1 MKNSVKIL
9 LVAVTFVCLS
19 FVNFEKKQ
27 INVVIDAGH
36 GGTDFGATV
45 SEVKEK
51 EIVSAI
57 SKKIQL
63 LNSDAD
69 VKIHFTRTEDNTL
82 TLQERVDIMNEIKPD
97 LFISLHINSNKNV
110 TANGYEVYVS
120 DTSIASEKSKQL
132 AEKFVN
138 TFSKNTKLRYRG
150 IKTAPFFVLK
160 KAEYPAILLDL
171 GFLSNEVD
179 KDYITSENG
188 QTEIAQNILN
198 FVSDLKE

>member
-9 LVAVTFVCLS
+9 LVAVAFVCLS

-36 GGTDFGATV
+36 GGTDYGATI
-45 SEVKEK
+45 SELKEK

-82 TLQERVDIMNEIKPD
+82 TLQERVDFMNQVKPD
-97 LFISLHINSNKNV
+97 VFISLHINSNKNV
-110 TANGYEVYVS
+110 LSNGYEVYVS
-120 DTSIASEKSKQL
+120 DTSIAAKKSNEL

-160 KAEYPAILLDL
+160 KAEYPALLLDL
-171 GFLSNEVD
+171 GFLSNEID